1 MPSVLP
7 SPAARPRRVRPLV
20 YAIQTA
26 LFCSALT
33 HQSAGAQSAA
43 NPAAGSPSSSAS
55 ADNTSGGVAQLPAV
69 TVRGAGIPGTTEGTN
84 SYTTDAMS
92 TATGLTLSPRETPQS
107 VSVVTRQQ
115 IEDQGLQDTGS
126 ILASAPGISVTRSD
140 SNRLSFSSRGF
151 SIDNFQ
157 FDGLNTPILGQWNYG
172 ATDLDAAI
180 YDRVEIVR
188 GATGLMTGSGNPSA
202 AVNFIRKKPLREFA
216 LSGSASAG
224 SWDALRGDVDLS
236 VPVTENGRIRSRF
249 VAAYSQGDS
258 YVTFLDSRKR
268 TFYGVISADLTPD
281 TVLTAGLEYQRNQS
295 NGFGS
300 GFPLFYSDGSRT
312 DFNRSAAN
320 NTRWA
325 RIDTE
330 STTTFVDLTHRFA
343 NDWKAR
349 AAYSHNDGDYR
360 MKQLYR
366 GGYPNR
372 VTGAG
377 MSSSFSNYDGD
388 RSRDDIHLTLSG
400 PFQLLGRQHELA
412 LGWMSVNDHS
422 NIGQYLMTGAKPAIG
437 SFMDWRQDHIAEPTW
452 SSNKTPA
459 DDLRVKQSGA
469 YAVGRFSLAD
479 PLHLIVGGRWSDWE
493 TKQTYFGS
501 KREYKINDQ
510 FTPYAGLIYDINS
523 TYTAYASYT
532 EIFQPQNARTTSG
545 SILPPIDGKSYE
557 IGLKGAYLDG
567 LLNASASLYQTRQN
581 NLAQAIPGESVIGMP
596 GTQAYRAISGAK
608 VEGFE
613 LETSGQLAPGW
624 NIGAS
629 YTHFTAKDADGKA
642 INTSHPRSLFK
653 LYTTYRLPGDL
664 HRLTVGGGVDWQ
676 SRMYQA
682 AASPRGN
689 VDVEQGSYALLN
701 LMARFDFSKQVS
713 ATLNLNNVLDKK
725 YYDQIGFYSQG
736 WYGAPRN
743 VMLTVRAQY

>member
-1 MPSVLP
+1 MPSVPPL
-7 SPAARPRRVRPLV
+7 PAARPRRVRPLV

-33 HQSAGAQSAA
+33 HQQATAQSAA
-43 NPAAGSPSSSAS
+43 S
-55 ADNTSGGVAQLPAV
+55 ADSGDVAQLPAV
-69 TVRGAGIPGTTEGTN
+69 TVSGAGIPGTTEGTH
-84 SYTTDAMS
+84 SYTTDAMN

-115 IEDQGLQDTGS
+115 IEDQGLRDTGA
-126 ILASAPGISVTRSD
+126 ILASAPGISVSRSD
-140 SNRLSFSSRGF
+140 SNRFSFSSRGF
-151 SIDNFQ
+151 DIDNFQ
-157 FDGLNTPILGQWNYG
+157 FDGLNSPILSLWNYG
-172 ATDLDAAI
+172 ATDIDSAI

-224 SWDALRGDVDLS
+224 SWDQVGGNLDLS
-236 VPVTENGRIRSRF
+236 VPVTEGGRIRSRF
-249 VAAYSQGDS
+249 VAAYDQGDS

-281 TVLTAGLEYQRNQS
+281 TVLTAGIEYSRNQS

-312 DFNRSAAN
+312 DFNRSVAN

-343 NDWKAR
+343 NDWKVR

-360 MKQLYR
+360 MKQLFR
-366 GGYPNR
+366 GGYPDR

-377 MSSSFSNYDGD
+377 MTSAYNNYDGD
-388 RSRDDIHLTLSG
+388 RSRDDIHLTVSG
-400 PFQLLGRQHELA
+400 PFQLFGRKHELA

-422 NIGQYLMTGAKPAIG
+422 NIGQYLQTGAKPALG
-437 SFMDWRQDHIAEPTW
+437 SFFDWRQDHVAEPTW
-452 SSNKTPA
+452 AANKTPA
-459 DDLRVKQSGA
+459 DDLRVKQTGA

-479 PLHLIVGGRWSDWE
+479 PLHLILGGRWSNWE
-493 TKQTYFGS
+493 TNQTYFGS
-501 KREYKINDQ
+501 KRQYKINDQ
-510 FTPYAGLIYDINS
+510 FTPYAGLLYDINS

-532 EIFQPQNARTTSG
+532 EIFQPQNARSPSG

-557 IGLKGAYLDG
+557 VGLKAAYLDG

-596 GTQAYRAISGAK
+596 GTQAYRAVSGAK

-613 LETSGQLAPGW
+613 LETSGQLMPGW
-624 NIGAS
+624 NLGAS
-629 YTHFTAKDADGKA
+629 YTHFTAKDADGKP

-653 LYTTYRLPGDL
+653 VYTTYRLPGDL
-664 HRLTVGGGVDWQ
+664 HRLTVGGGIDWQ
-676 SRMYQA
+676 SRIYRSA
-682 AASPRGN
+682 VSPRGN
-689 VDVEQGSYALLN
+689 VDVEQGSYALVN

-713 ATLNLNNVLDKK
+713 ATLNLNNVFDRK

-743 VMLTVRAQY
+743 VMLTMRAQY